1 MGLAHSPK
9 VVTNGLVFAYDA
21 STASKSL
28 KGKPTTNYCYL
39 QNPRV
44 DSSYTPYVATT
55 SGTWPAKHFDAITVY
70 NQAGTDISA
79 YQNTGVGDWTN
90 TYHAI
95 WTYDE
100 VLQKPVV
107 TMRDLDG
114 QWKAKSFGIVS
125 MSSMGLTH
133 GSTYSISWLQWTSDT
148 SKCVWAGIYQRR
160 SSDGAYNFY
169 DGLSGDQG
177 TAYNTIPYKWQRV
190 YATFTVTAG
199 MDLSVGLGLYMY
211 GMYGPYGT
219 LKISDVQLEAGVA
232 SGFHNGET
240 RSSTQAIVDPV
251 SRNTITVSN
260 LTYASNGNISY
271 NGSSD
276 YLTVTNSSSLQVG
289 SIFSINAWVRPTSLA
304 ARGGIFSTR
313 TANEA
318 GSWQLEVGPA
328 NGTNRIA
335 VTGVGTW
342 IWESGDNAITN
353 NTWVNICYVRG
364 SVASEAGTL
373 YVNGNVVTPVTT
385 TSYTILNNSS
395 NKAIASGTSLGQFF
409 TGSIDSVLLYNRML
423 TAAEVTQ
430 NFNARRGLYGI

>member
-1 MGLAHSPK
+1 MGLTHSPK
-9 VVTNGLVFAYDA
+9 VVTDGLVFAYDA
-21 STASKSL
+21 STTSKSL

-39 QNPRV
+39 QNPRI
-44 DSSYTPYVATT
+44 DSSYTPYAATT
-55 SGTWPAKHFDAITVY
+55 SGTWQAKHFDAITVY

-79 YQNTGVGDWTN
+79 YVNTGVGDWTN

-95 WTYDE
+95 WTYDT
-100 VLQKPVV
+100 VLKKPVV

-148 SKCVWAGIYQRR
+148 SKCAWAGIYQRR
-160 SSDGAYNFY
+160 SSDGVYNFH

-177 TAYNTIPYKWQRV
+177 TSYNTIPYKWQRV

-251 SRNTITVSN
+251 SKNTITVSN
-260 LTYASNGNISY
+260 LTYASNGNISF
-271 NGSSD
+271 NGSNNYMD
-276 YLTVTNSSSLQVG
+276 AT
-289 SIFSINAWVRPTSLA
+289 
-304 ARGGIFSTR
+304 
-313 TANEA
+313 
-318 GSWQLEVGPA
+318 GPSF
-328 NGTNRIA
+328 
-335 VTGVGTW
+335 V
-342 IWESGDNAITN
+342 SGYSQYS
-353 NTWVNICYVRG
+353 ICYWARR
-364 SVASEAGTL
+364 
-373 YVNGNVVTPVTT
+373 T
-385 TSYTILNNSS
+385 TSNRMPV
-395 NKAIASGTSLGQFF
+395 AAASGTSFYWYGDNSWFYTHGGATGEYYYPKSVTIADNTWGFFCCTYDGVNVKIYRNGVFEGQQAS
-409 TGSIDSVLLYNRML
+409 TGSANWSVGMRIGYWNGGAGYQWSGDIDSVTMYNVAL
-423 TAAEVTQ
+423 SAAQVQQ
-430 NFNARRGLYGI
+430 NFNARRGLYGL